1 LRNHSAPAGKN
12 GYWPAAGALDN
23 AGIAARG
30 GKTIDFLHPVTPR
43 IRRAKCH
50 EIINI
55 LYLFV
60 NNQFIPDGIGIAKL
74 GVGFSTSRLGRS

>member
-30 GKTIDFLHPVTPR
+30 GKTIDFLHPVTASDPAR
-43 IRRAKCH
+43 KMPQ
-50 EIINI
+50 
-55 LYLFV
+55 
-60 NNQFIPDGIGIAKL
+60 NN
-74 GVGFSTSRLGRS
+74 